1 MTKEQ
6 LELKEKEL
14 NAAITQFE
22 ADKAA
27 LINQL
32 HETRTQLADINK
44 PVISKETVDAIH
56 NAVANAVGHFDF
68 DNCDNY
74 EYDIEINYDNRL
86 QLNNISLN
94 YTDDLEESICR
105 EIENLFKV
113 EGVDDGCLS

>member
-32 HETRTQLADINK
+32 HETRTQLADVNK
-44 PVISKETVDAIH
+44 PVISKETVEAIR
-56 NAVANAVGHFDF
+56 NAVANVVGHFDF
-68 DNCDNY
+68 DNCENY
-74 EYDIEINYDNRL
+74 QCDFEINYNNRIEL
-86 QLNNISLN
+86 SNINLN
-94 YTDDLEESICR
+94 YTDALEESICG
-105 EIENLFKV
+105 EIEDLFKV
-113 EGVDDGCLS
+113 EGDDED

>member
-22 ADKAA
+22 TDKAA

-32 HETRTQLADINK
+32 NETRTQLADINK
-44 PVISKETVDAIH
+44 PVISKETVDAIRD
-56 NAVANAVGHFDF
+56 AVANAVGQFSF

-74 EYDIEINYDNRL
+74 EYDIEIDYDNRL
-86 QLNNISLN
+86 QLSNINLN
-94 YTDDLEESICR
+94 YTDDLEESICS
-105 EIENLFKV
+105 EIEDLFKV
-113 EGVDDGCLS
+113 EGDDED